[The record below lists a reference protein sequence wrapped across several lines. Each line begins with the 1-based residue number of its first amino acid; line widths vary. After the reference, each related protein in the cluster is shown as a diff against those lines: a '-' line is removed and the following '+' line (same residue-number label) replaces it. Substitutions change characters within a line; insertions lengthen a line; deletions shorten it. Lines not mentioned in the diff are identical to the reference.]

1 MSPRGRHVPLRSPWI
16 LATPS
21 IAIFLFFGGLYTT
34 RVIPRR
40 VSTTDHPKVVHVLAK
55 GLKGANC
62 DSYAKELLQRSA
74 GGLFQAT
81 TCFRRA
87 WAKDDPQCRE
97 VYRSA
102 RRQDARNY
110 PDLQPGTN

>member
-34 RVIPRR
+34 KVIPRR
-40 VSTTDHPKVVHVLAK
+40 VSTTDNPKVVHVLEK
-55 GLKGANC
+55 GLKGASC

-74 GGLFQAT
+74 GGLFKARAH
-81 TCFRRA
+81 FHRA
-87 WAKDDPQCRE
+87 WTKDDSQRGE
-97 VYRSA
+97 VHCSA
-102 RRQDARNY
+102 RRQVA
-110 PDLQPGTN
+110 